1 MATADGEVF
10 AKGLCRVSSRN
21 LERMKGRRTEDL
33 ADGDPVEVNLNS
45 AMYGSPD
52 EIARKLEALRD
63 AGAGYLLINGGGSG
77 GGERGRQSL
86 RRFAKE
92 VMPAF
97 AAA

>member
-1 MATADGEVF
+1 MANF
-10 AKGLCRVSSRN
+10 
-21 LERMKGRRTEDL
+21 RTDARGFTQTLLRWGSALLML
-33 ADGDPVEVNLNS
+33 A
-45 AMYGSPD
+45 
-52 EIARKLEALRD
+52 
-63 AGAGYLLINGGGSG
+63 LLGCGGGSG